1 MILPDHFRTPSG
13 GGFLRKNFRRVTTR
27 HHGRGAMK
35 EFKDKVAVITG
46 AASGIGRALAE
57 RCVHEGMK
65 VVLADVDL
73 EALTSTEAALKATGT
88 PVVAVVTDVSKA
100 QDIAAL
106 AERTLAAFGA
116 VHLLCNNAG
125 VWGGISAW
133 DSSLADWEWVLG
145 VNLWGVIHGIH
156 TFVPIMLA
164 QETDGHIVNT
174 ASLAGLLTGRGPAA
188 YRVSKHAVVALSEML
203 YHQLAQRTAKVK
215 VSVLCPGGVDT
226 QIIDAARNRPAHLPV
241 ARPLRPDEVAVR
253 DATQQGVRTGM
264 APAHVA
270 EQVFQAITAEQFY
283 ILTHPSGKA
292 WVRTRME
299 DILQERNPTPQGA

>member
-1 MILPDHFRTPSG
+1 MQ
-13 GGFLRKNFRRVTTR
+13 
-27 HHGRGAMK
+27 
-35 EFKDKVAVITG
+35 EFTDKVAVITG

-57 RCVHEGMK
+57 RCAHAGMK
-65 VVLADVDL
+65 VVLADVDVD
-73 EALTSTEAALKATGT
+73 ALTTTEAALKAAGVL
-88 PVVAVVTDVSKA
+88 VVAVATDVSKA
-100 QDIAAL
+100 QEVDAL
-106 AERTLAAFGA
+106 AQQTLAAFGA

-133 DSSLADWEWVLG
+133 ESSLADWEWVLG
-145 VNLWGVIHGIH
+145 VNLWGVIHGLR
-156 TFVPIMLA
+156 TFVPLMLA
-164 QETDGHIVNT
+164 QETEGHIVNT

-203 YHQLAQRTAKVK
+203 YHQLAQRAAKVK

-241 ARPLRPDEVAVR
+241 ARPLRPDEEAVR
-253 DATQQGVRTGM
+253 EATQQAVRTGM
-264 APAHVA
+264 SPAHVA
-270 EQVFQAITAEQFY
+270 EQVFQAITADQFY
-283 ILTHPSGKA
+283 ILTHPGGKA